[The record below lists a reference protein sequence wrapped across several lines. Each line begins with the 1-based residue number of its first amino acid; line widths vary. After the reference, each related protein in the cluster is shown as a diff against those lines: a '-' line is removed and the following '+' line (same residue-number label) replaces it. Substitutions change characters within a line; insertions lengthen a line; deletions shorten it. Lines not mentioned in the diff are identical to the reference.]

1 MSEESF
7 KRSMVAADSM
17 LMKSEGKSLLVKVRY
32 IIDGQESNREYTYY
46 TEERLA
52 VGDMAIVPVA
62 NHPEGLKAVVVAID
76 VPHTEIA
83 RFADAVKVIE
93 KGAKLVPGIEI
104 YDLKKKHQPE
114 MIWPKG
120 EESVEPKTAADLI
133 PSAAIED
140 KRAELEHAVNVSSG
154 STEEESRIDD
164 MAAEIGELEEK
175 QSISTALTG
184 YSPAGNQV
192 VKKLK
197 AEILRAVHY
206 AIERVIKGIE
216 DVKLATD
223 DLVLIQSL
231 TKSLEAE
238 RKKYTVPLNDK
249 LREING
255 FFSEIS
261 TPLSE
266 ADKITRSKILEFN
279 RKLEA
284 EKKALEEIEAQK
296 MEIARKEMELKGEIT
311 VDLEPSKPIPVIP
324 QATRA
329 SLGTSS
335 TRETWTYE
343 VTDFKA
349 LPDEYKMPD
358 TVLLNNT
365 AKKYHNEKVIPGV
378 RFYKVDSLQVRGG
391 KVR

>member
-52 VGDMAIVPVA
+52 VGDMAIVPVS

-76 VPHTEIA
+76 VPHSEIA
-83 RFADAVKVIE
+83 KFADSVKVIE

-114 MIWPKG
+114 MALDTQ
-120 EESVEPKTAADLI
+120 SI
-133 PSAAIED
+133 PAAIEE

-206 AIERVIKGIE
+206 AIERVINGIE

-279 RKLEA
+279 HKLEA

-365 AKKYHNEKVIPGV
+365 AKKHHDNKTVPGV
-378 RFYKVDSLQVRGG
+378 RFYKVDSIQVRGG

>member
-1 MSEESF
+1 
-7 KRSMVAADSM
+7 
-17 LMKSEGKSLLVKVRY
+17 
-32 IIDGQESNREYTYY
+32 
-46 TEERLA
+46 
-52 VGDMAIVPVA
+52 
-62 NHPEGLKAVVVAID
+62 
-76 VPHTEIA
+76 
-83 RFADAVKVIE
+83 
-93 KGAKLVPGIEI
+93 
-104 YDLKKKHQPE
+104 
-114 MIWPKG
+114 
-120 EESVEPKTAADLI
+120 
-133 PSAAIED
+133 
-140 KRAELEHAVNVSSG
+140 
-154 STEEESRIDD
+154 
-164 MAAEIGELEEK
+164 
-175 QSISTALTG
+175 
-184 YSPAGNQV
+184 V

-206 AIERVIKGIE
+206 AIERVINGIE

-279 RKLEA
+279 HKLEA

-365 AKKYHNEKVIPGV
+365 AKKHHDNKTVPGV